1 MTADEAFETLLTA
14 VQRGDE
20 AAAAALYRRV
30 QPRLVR
36 YLRFE
41 EPQAAD
47 DIAADVWVA
56 IAAKI
61 GDFEGGED
69 GFRAWAFTIA
79 RRRVIDH
86 RRRGMRRRTS
96 SASPESFVDR
106 ADHTDGSDPSSS
118 LDSQDAVDRIV
129 ALLPPVQAEVVLL
142 RVVADL
148 DAETVARML
157 GRSANWVRVTQH
169 RALKKLA
176 EQLRRPT
183 DVTP

>member
-1 MTADEAFETLLTA
+1 MTAEDTFETLLAA
-14 VQRGDE
+14 VQAGDE
-20 AAAAALYRRV
+20 AAAAELYRRV
-30 QPRLVR
+30 QPRLIR

-47 DIAADVWVA
+47 DIAAEVWVA
-56 IAAKI
+56 VAAKLHDFR
-61 GDFEGGED
+61 GDED
-69 GFRAWAFTIA
+69 GFRAWTFTIA

-86 RRRGMRRRTS
+86 RRRGVRRRTS
-96 SASPESFVDR
+96 SASPEAFVDR
-106 ADHTDGSDPSSS
+106 ADDTDGADPSSS
-118 LDSQDAVDRIV
+118 LDSQDAVDRII
-129 ALLPPVQAEVVLL
+129 ALLPPLQAEVVLL

-148 DAETVARML
+148 DAETVAEML
-157 GRSANWVRVTQH
+157 GRNANWVRVTQH

>member
-1 MTADEAFETLLTA
+1 MTADETFETLLAA

-20 AAAAALYRRV
+20 AAAADLYRRV
-30 QPRLVR
+30 QPRLAR

-41 EPQAAD
+41 EPQVAD
-47 DIAADVWVA
+47 DLAAEVWVT
-56 IAAKI
+56 IAAKLAT
-61 GDFEGGED
+61 FEGDED
-69 GFRAWAFTIA
+69 GFRALAFTIA

-86 RRRGMRRRTS
+86 RRRGVRRRTS
-96 SASPESFVDR
+96 AAAPETFADRVDEHHG
-106 ADHTDGSDPSSS
+106 ADPSTA
-118 LDSQDAVDRIV
+118 LDAQEAVDRIV
-129 ALLPPVQAEVVLL
+129 ALLPPAQAEVVLL

-148 DAETVARML
+148 DAETVARMV

-169 RALKKLA
+169 RALRKLA